1 MFVFY
6 YCHKRGK
13 EVRLEKEMAAS
24 AASLDVDGAL
34 DEEDTF
40 TAEDD
45 EDDDV
50 SDEVDAD
57 DEKWQARLEQSE
69 PAQVP
74 LPTPKAVGNSK
85 SDEVEKL

>member
-24 AASLDVDGAL
+24 TASVEADGVA
-34 DEEDTF
+34 DEEDSF

-45 EDDDV
+45 DDDDV

-74 LPTPKAVGNSK
+74 LPTPKAIDDSK
-85 SDEVEKL
+85 SGEVEKL